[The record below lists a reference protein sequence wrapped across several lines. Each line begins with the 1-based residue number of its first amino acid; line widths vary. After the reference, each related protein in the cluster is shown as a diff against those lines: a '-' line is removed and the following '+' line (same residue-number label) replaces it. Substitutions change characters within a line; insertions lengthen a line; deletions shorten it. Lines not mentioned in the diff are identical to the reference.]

1 MGRKITAFA
10 LCAVLVALC
19 VSVEAQQSKNIP
31 RIGFLSLR
39 AGIEPREEAFRQGLR
54 KLGYTE
60 ERNIVIEWR
69 FANGQQSRL
78 RELVTEM
85 VRLKLDLI
93 VAGGGV
99 VAQEAKIV
107 TEAVPIV
114 FTVASDPVGA
124 GIVKSLSHP
133 GGNITGLTLD
143 APGLAGKRVEMLK
156 ESFPKLSKIALLY
169 HHQSPSWKIFMA
181 ESEQAAKQLKVQ
193 LQPVGVAAIDELD
206 NAFSTMMKERAEAV
220 VKFPSGI
227 LTSHRKRIVKLVAK
241 SRLPAVYEDSVIV
254 DDGGLMSYGPDITD
268 LYRRSSIF
276 VDKILKGTK
285 PADLPVEQPIKFEF
299 IVNLKTA
306 KQIGVTI
313 PPNVLVRADRVIR

>member
-10 LCAVLVALC
+10 LCSVLVALC

-54 KLGYTE
+54 KLGYIE
-60 ERNIVIEWR
+60 ERNIGIEWR
-69 FANGQQSRL
+69 FANGQNNRV
-78 RELVTEM
+78 RELLGEM
-85 VRLKLDLI
+85 VQLKLRLI

-99 VAQEAKIV
+99 VAQEAKLV
-107 TEAVPIV
+107 TELVPVV

-124 GIVKSLSHP
+124 GIVKSLSRP

-156 ESFPKLSKIALLY
+156 ESFPKLSRIALLY
-169 HHQSPSWKIFMA
+169 HRQSPSWKIFMA
-181 ESEQAAKQLKVQ
+181 ESEQAARQLKVQ

-206 NAFSTMMKERAEAV
+206 NAFSTMIKDRAEAV

-227 LTSHRKRIVKLVAK
+227 LTSHRKRIVELVAK
-241 SRLPAVYEDSVIV
+241 SRLPAMYEDSVIV

-276 VDKILKGTK
+276 VDKILKGAK
-285 PADLPVEQPIKFEF
+285 PTDLPVEQPMKFEF
-299 IVNLKTA
+299 VVNLKSA
-306 KQIGVTI
+306 KQIGLTI